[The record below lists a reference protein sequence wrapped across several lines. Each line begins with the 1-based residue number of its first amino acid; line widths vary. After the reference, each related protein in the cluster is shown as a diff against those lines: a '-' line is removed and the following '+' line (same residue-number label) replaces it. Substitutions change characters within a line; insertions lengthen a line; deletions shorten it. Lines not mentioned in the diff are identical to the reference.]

1 MSIQTLPKYDLQE
14 LADTMMAV
22 LDEAKDQAVHWLTI
36 QKLLLEGKPVSPE
49 RIAARLQITQD
60 EVTALLRGTER
71 D

>member
-36 QKLLLEGKPVSPE
+36 QKLLLEGKPISPE
-49 RIAARLQITQD
+49 QIATRLQITQD